1 MEKSLSQAF
10 KPSYSK
16 LFGGSMSA
24 WPGKY
29 VIGLTGNIA
38 TGKSVVRKM
47 LEHLGAYGI
56 DADALGHRVIAK
68 DAPGFKAVVDHFGKW
83 ILGEDGQIDR
93 TKLGRVVFADPE
105 ALAQLEAIVHPTVR
119 QAIDVLARRATQ
131 PVIVIEA
138 IKLFESPLR
147 QNCDSI
153 WVAHAAPEVQLARL
167 VQKRGMTEAAARQ
180 RIQAQAAQSDKLALA
195 NVVIQN
201 DGNFG
206 DTWKQVSV
214 AWEKFQAPEPVV
226 APPVKKATPSGQL
239 VVERARPRQAEDI
252 AGLIT
257 RLSDGKRKP
266 SVEDIMEAF
275 GEKAY
280 LLLRMDEQLV
290 GLIGWQVENLVARTD
305 DLYVDA
311 NLPLDKA
318 LPSMMDAVETASKDL
333 QCEALL
339 LFLPPQIAQQPAWNT
354 LGYEHRSVQTL
365 GVRAWQEA
373 AQESLQ
379 EGYTM
384 LFKQLRKDRVLRPV

>member
-1 MEKSLSQAF
+1 
-10 KPSYSK
+10 
-16 LFGGSMSA
+16 MSA

-56 DADALGHRVIAK
+56 DADALSHRAIAK
-68 DAPGFKAVVDHFGKW
+68 DAPGFKPAIDHFGKW

-93 TKLGRVVFADPE
+93 NKLGKVVFADPD
-105 ALAQLEAIVHPTVR
+105 ALKQLEAIVHPLVR
-119 QAIDVLARRATQ
+119 QAVDVLIRRSTQ
-131 PVIVIEA
+131 QVIVIEA
-138 IKLFESPLR
+138 IKMLESPLR
-147 QNCDSI
+147 QGCDSI
-153 WVAHAAPEVQLARL
+153 WVADASPEVQIVRL

-180 RIQAQAAQSDKLALA
+180 RIQAQPSQQEKLAA
-195 NVVIQN
+195 ASVVIKN
-201 DGNFG
+201 DGNFN
-206 DTWKQVSV
+206 DTWKQVSA
-214 AWEKFQAPEPVV
+214 AWEKFQSPEPVTT
-226 APPVKKATPSGQL
+226 PIKKAAPADQF

-257 RLSDGKRKP
+257 RLSEGKRKV
-266 SVEDIMEAF
+266 SADDVMEAF

-280 LLLRMDEQLV
+280 LLLKMNDKPV
-290 GLIGWQVENLVARTD
+290 GLVGWQVENLVARTD
-305 DLYVDA
+305 DLYIETDM
-311 NLPLDKA
+311 PLDKA
-318 LPSMMDAVETASKDL
+318 MQAMMEEVERASKDL

-339 LFLPPQIAQQPAWNT
+339 LFMPPQLAQHGQVWKH
-354 LGYEHRSVQTL
+354 LGYESRSVQTL

-373 AQESLQ
+373 AQESMP